1 MARLFTQLD
10 VNTRGSLEE
19 FELIR
24 ELEQPAFVD
33 QKTVSMEFVI
43 TILNHQRQQILC
55 FFVGTIIDGP
65 EVVAHTSR
73 NIASLVAASGHSFL
87 WVLQVAFYL

>member
-24 ELEQPAFVD
+24 ELEQPAFID

-43 TILNHQRQQILC
+43 TILNQRQQILC

-65 EVVAHTSR
+65 EVVAHRSR
-73 NIASLVAASGHSFL
+73 NIASFVAASGHSFS